1 MAGVLFN
8 RGFKTGTDD
17 TNTQNT
23 VVQTVSVVLPGG
35 DTLHGIAVSNTST
48 VQDAVEEAFKKKDM
62 PLELLKENF
71 WVGTP
76 DHVVNKQDPKCSY
89 KYRKSLPI
97 VSPAGI
103 IRTITIDDQNLL
115 GNTSATPSCVTE
127 IENTFNTN
135 ILCNQDGLP
144 NTSLDSSMSSNLQT
158 ETQTQKASLTPSKS
172 LTLLQQESLSKVP
185 CTPQLT
191 QTGQARKCLS
201 LTQNAPNA

>member
-76 DHVVNKQDPKCSY
+76 DHVVNKQDAKCSY

-115 GNTSATPSCVTE
+115 GNSATPSCVTDNE
-127 IENTFNTN
+127 TFNTN
-135 ILCNQDGLP
+135 LPCSQDGLP
-144 NTSLDSSMSSNLQT
+144 NTSLDSSTSSNLQT
-158 ETQTQKASLTPSKS
+158 ETQTQKASLTLSKS
-172 LTLLQQESLSKVP
+172 STLLQQESLSKVP

-191 QTGQARKCLS
+191 QTGQARKCLL

>member
-115 GNTSATPSCVTE
+115 GNSTTPSCVTDTE
-127 IENTFNTN
+127 TFNTY
-135 ILCNQDGLP
+135 LPCSQDGLP
-144 NTSLDSSMSSNLQT
+144 NTLLDSSTSSNLQT
-158 ETQTQKASLTPSKS
+158 ETQTQKASLTLSKS

>member
-115 GNTSATPSCVTE
+115 GNSTTPSCVTDTE
-127 IENTFNTN
+127 TFNTY
-135 ILCNQDGLP
+135 LPCSQDGLP
-144 NTSLDSSMSSNLQT
+144 NTLLDSSTSSNLQT
-158 ETQTQKASLTPSKS
+158 ETQTQKASLTLSKS

-191 QTGQARKCLS
+191 QTGQARKCLL